1 MGLCI
6 MVLEGG
12 KEVGSSGVRSGGE
25 RRRLLRPADAGLA
38 MTVPDSPQ
46 GLAMTVPD
54 SPQGL
59 AMTVPDSPQ
68 GLATTVQQINI

>member
-6 MVLEGG
+6 MGLEGG
-12 KEVGSSGVRSGGE
+12 KEVGSSGVRSEGE

-46 GLAMTVPD
+46 GLA
-54 SPQGL
+54 
-59 AMTVPDSPQ
+59 
-68 GLATTVQQINI
+68 TTVQQINI